1 MKRIAVVLVMLISI
15 GMTAQKHDGSQMR
28 KGSKMDLTAEE
39 MATLQTKRMTLALDL
54 TEAQQDKVY
63 DIQLENAKFRKEKWN
78 EIKKLKES
86 DEWKKPT
93 SEERFK
99 MENARLDR
107 QIATQETMKNILD
120 EKQYETWKKFS
131 NRKKSK
137 HHGKKKMQER
147 GRRG

>member
-15 GMTAQKHDGSQMR
+15 GMTAQRQDDQRMR
-28 KGSKMDLTAEE
+28 KGPKMDMTAEE

-63 DIQLENAKFRKEKWN
+63 DIQLENAKFRKEKWD
-78 EIKKLKES
+78 EIKALKDS
-86 DEWKKPT
+86 GEWKKPT
-93 SEERFK
+93 SEERYE

-107 QIATQETMKNILD
+107 QIAMQEKMRNVLD
-120 EKQYETWKKFS
+120 ENQYETWKKFS
-131 NRKKSK
+131 YRKKM
-137 HHGKKKMQER
+137 HGKKKMQER